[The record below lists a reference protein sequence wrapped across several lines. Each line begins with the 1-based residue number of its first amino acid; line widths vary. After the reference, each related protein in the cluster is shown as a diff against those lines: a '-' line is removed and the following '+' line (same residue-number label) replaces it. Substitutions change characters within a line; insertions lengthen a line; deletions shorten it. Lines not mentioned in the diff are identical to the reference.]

1 MGTAGLGEP
10 SRCFLLSTCAICTCK
25 PQPDPAPGR
34 GILVGKA
41 PPFFPS
47 LSRAEQRASPCRCIN
62 QHSLLAA
69 SAVPDAAG
77 APQSRGLCSKH
88 PGSGAK
94 EGSRSHPPREP
105 PRGTKQDPLVQGA
118 RARGWDRDRGCPPRH
133 QPRSTTGHPRRAKHR
148 LSPCLALGS
157 PHPTAARPPLLTQA
171 VSVYFRLL

>member
-41 PPFFPS
+41 PPLFPS

-133 QPRSTTGHPRRAKHR
+133 QPRSTAGHPRGAEHG

-157 PHPTAARPPLLTQA
+157 PHPAAARPPLLTQA